1 MDPATM
7 VFGSGINIASTIM
20 VQSIKGLYGISTAFN
35 DFIDKHI
42 NEMKAAENPTISRT
56 GRVMEMAK
64 YGFGLGY
71 LSSVVIIG
79 TGQLLLGNTLS
90 AVTTAATAATLS
102 NPAAMTCAAFG
113 AIYYG
118 WGALSDQERNEL
130 IEKLSKGLEIG
141 VELIKSIIRF
151 VIEKTKELLTSK
163 NFEEIKKY
171 VGSAAAVFDK
181 SLGDV
186 THKLSDMVS
195 DTYHIFKEKAG
206 DAIDKTVD
214 ISSSAYE
221 AVKESAGKAT
231 NNTLKTVEKITSP
244 KKRKNE

>member
-1 MDPATM
+1 MTPVSTI
-7 VFGSGINIASTIM
+7 VLGPGINIASTIM
-20 VQSIKGLYGISTAFN
+20 VESIKGLYGISTAFN

-56 GRVMEMAK
+56 GRVMEQAK

-71 LSSVVIIG
+71 ISSVVIIG

-90 AVTTAATAATLS
+90 AVATAATAATLS
-102 NPAAMTCAAFG
+102 NPAAMTCAACG

-118 WGALSDQERNEL
+118 WGALSDQERNEIL
-130 IEKLSKGLEIG
+130 DKLSQGLAIG
-141 VELIKSIIRF
+141 VELIRSIIRF
-151 VIEKTKELLTSK
+151 VIGKTKELLTTK

-171 VGSAAAVFDK
+171 VGSAAAVFGK
-181 SLGDV
+181 TLGDV

-195 DTYHIFKEKAG
+195 DSYHIFKEKTG

-214 ISSSAYE
+214 LSSTAYDAMKNSAE
-221 AVKESAGKAT
+221 KAT
-231 NNTLKTVEKITSP
+231 SCTVNTLSKLKP
-244 KKRKNE
+244 KRK